1 MPSRSLRTFWAIR
14 PPDSVLRP
22 VGALVRRLR
31 AHCQTLGLHVAWV
44 SEESMHI
51 TLKFLGNVA
60 ETAIPAMV
68 ERVRRGLA
76 SLGLTSGPRLRLE
89 ELAAFPSLVRP
100 TVLFVGV
107 GDQAEPLQAI
117 QSALEG
123 WLEELGFAREARP
136 FHPHL
141 TLGRVREG
149 RQPGQSPG
157 PKQVQ
162 GRDLMALYT
171 SHPDTC
177 GEPFVASELTLYE
190 SRQGAAGMTY
200 VPLAQ
205 VPLCGAGTH

>member
-14 PPDSVLRP
+14 PPDSVLGP
-22 VGALVRRLR
+22 VGDLVRRLR

-68 ERVRRGLA
+68 ERVRHGLA
-76 SLGLTSGPRLRLE
+76 SLGLQSGPRLRLKG
-89 ELAAFPSLVRP
+89 LAAFPSLVRP
-100 TVLFVGV
+100 SVLFVGID
-107 GDQAEPLQAI
+107 DQVELLRDI

-141 TLGRVREG
+141 TLGRVRER
-149 RQPGQSPG
+149 RQPAPG
-157 PKQVQ
+157 PQE
-162 GRDLMALYT
+162 RDLRALY
-171 SHPDTC
+171 PDYQETC

-190 SRQGAAGMTY
+190 SRQGAAGMSY